1 MEFVGLREDV
11 PRLEDAFQCK
21 ITCSECMKEE
31 LRKMGL
37 LDCSPVCVS
46 CMEELLE
53 TM

>member
-1 MEFVGLREDV
+1 MEFASLREDV
-11 PRLEDAFQCK
+11 PRLENAFECR
-21 ITCSECMKEE
+21 IVCAECMKEE

-46 CMEELLE
+46 CMEEVLL